1 MTNKST
7 KENMNMEELLATISV
22 ISKRLS
28 ANPTLSLVE
37 KDKMDRLSFA
47 ADLMLIN
54 EKNNKL

>member
-1 MTNKST
+1 
-7 KENMNMEELLATISV
+7 MEELLATISV

-37 KDKMDRLSFA
+37 KNKMDRLSFA